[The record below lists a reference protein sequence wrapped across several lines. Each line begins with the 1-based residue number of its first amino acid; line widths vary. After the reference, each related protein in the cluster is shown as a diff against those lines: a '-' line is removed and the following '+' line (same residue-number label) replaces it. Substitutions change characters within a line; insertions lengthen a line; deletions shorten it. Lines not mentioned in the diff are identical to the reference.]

1 MGRVMGGRTSL
12 PQPARTGQD
21 GPHRPRP
28 SAYPPSVTRRAKPP
42 TLPVKTKERKRTG
55 GAVVPVTCYLEP
67 AAYLRLKE
75 RADRD
80 GRKIS
85 TMLERAIAE
94 YLDRLDERE
103 RR

>member
-21 GPHRPRP
+21 GPHRPGP
-28 SAYPPSVTRRAKPP
+28 SAYPPPVARKPKP
-42 TLPVKTKERKRTG
+42 LPLPVKTKERKRTG
-55 GAVVPVTCYLEP
+55 GAVVPVTCYLAP